1 MVVLMRSEFLV
12 SNRDKALIGGFFVLS
27 QEDKDLWKYRV
38 GRAVGSA
45 FADVRNRLR
54 QSVIQSGG
62 TYENLWN
69 QQWWIEAVD
78 RDVRPVL
85 KEMYSNIARD
95 AAIALGLFW
104 LIRSGEVESASA
116 ARLEARMVL
125 VYGIGDTVEGRV
137 AVASSEATGE
147 APGWLV
153 DRLGLFDPSTSGPLS
168 DGVVDVVTVTETNNG
183 QNAASSTPFDLLNQ
197 DMIGLGGLVTVK
209 TWICQFINSRDTHM
223 EAHGQ
228 QVAAGEFFT
237 IGGFP
242 AEYPGDM
249 SLPASETVNCQCD
262 LSYEVIFDGAGVDS
276 SEEVLGEE
284 IADEDT
290 GLDGEDL

>member
-62 TYENLWN
+62 DYENLWN

-116 ARLEARMVL
+116 ARLEARMIL

-262 LSYEVIFDGAGVDS
+262 LSYEVIFNGAGVDS
-276 SEEVLGEE
+276 SEEVVGEE

>member
-12 SNRDKALIGGFFVLS
+12 SNRDKALIGGFFVLT

-45 FADVRNRLR
+45 FADVRDKLR
-54 QSVIQSGG
+54 QSVIESGG
-62 TYENLWN
+62 NYENLWN

-95 AAIALGLFW
+95 AAIALGLLW

-116 ARLEARMVL
+116 ARLEARMIL
-125 VYGIGDTVEGRV
+125 VYGIGETVDGRV

-209 TWICQFINSRDTHM
+209 TWICQFVNSRDTHM
-223 EAHGQ
+223 EAHG
-228 QVAAGEFFT
+228 
-237 IGGFP
+237 P
-242 AEYPGDM
+242 RDPGRVQGRHHRQDRTK
-249 SLPASETVNCQCD
+249 P
-262 LSYEVIFDGAGVDS
+262 
-276 SEEVLGEE
+276 
-284 IADEDT
+284 
-290 GLDGEDL
+290 

>member
-1 MVVLMRSEFLV
+1 MVVLMRAEFLV

-62 TYENLWN
+62 DYENLWN

-116 ARLEARMVL
+116 ARLEARMIL

-209 TWICQFINSRDTHM
+209 TWICQFVNSRDTHM

>member
-1 MVVLMRSEFLV
+1 MRSEFLV

-62 TYENLWN
+62 DYENLWN

-116 ARLEARMVL
+116 ARLEARMIL

-262 LSYEVIFDGAGVDS
+262 LSYEVIFNGAGVDS
-276 SEEVLGEE
+276 SEEVVGEE

>member
-1 MVVLMRSEFLV
+1 MRSEFLV

-62 TYENLWN
+62 DYENLWN

-209 TWICQFINSRDTHM
+209 TWICQFVNSRDTHM

-262 LSYEVIFDGAGVDS
+262 LSYEVIFDGAGVDN
-276 SEEVLGEE
+276 SEEVAGEE
-284 IADEDT
+284 IAGEET

>member
-1 MVVLMRSEFLV
+1 MRSEFLV

-276 SEEVLGEE
+276 SEEVVGEE
-284 IADEDT
+284 MVDEDT

>member
-1 MVVLMRSEFLV
+1 MRSEFLV

-62 TYENLWN
+62 DYENLWN

-116 ARLEARMVL
+116 ARLEARMIL

-276 SEEVLGEE
+276 SEELVGEE

>member
-1 MVVLMRSEFLV
+1 MRSEFLV

-62 TYENLWN
+62 DYENLWN

-116 ARLEARMVL
+116 ARLEARMIL

>member
-62 TYENLWN
+62 DYENLWN

-116 ARLEARMVL
+116 ARLEARMIL

>member
-62 TYENLWN
+62 DYENLWN

-116 ARLEARMVL
+116 ARLEARMIL

-276 SEEVLGEE
+276 SEELVGEE

>member
-1 MVVLMRSEFLV
+1 MVCM
-12 SNRDKALIGGFFVLS
+12 
-27 QEDKDLWKYRV
+27 
-38 GRAVGSA
+38 
-45 FADVRNRLR
+45 
-54 QSVIQSGG
+54 
-62 TYENLWN
+62 
-69 QQWWIEAVD
+69 
-78 RDVRPVL
+78 
-85 KEMYSNIARD
+85 
-95 AAIALGLFW
+95 
-104 LIRSGEVESASA
+104 
-116 ARLEARMVL
+116 
-125 VYGIGDTVEGRV
+125 
-137 AVASSEATGE
+137 
-147 APGWLV
+147 
-153 DRLGLFDPSTSGPLS
+153 

>member
-1 MVVLMRSEFLV
+1 MRSEFLV

-54 QSVIQSGG
+54 KSVIQSGG

>member
-1 MVVLMRSEFLV
+1 MRSEFLV

>member
-1 MVVLMRSEFLV
+1 MAVLMRSEFLV
-12 SNRDKALIGGFFVLS
+12 SDRDKALIGGFFVLS
-27 QEDKDLWKYRV
+27 QIEKDLWTYRV

-54 QSVIQSGG
+54 QSVVDSGG
-62 TYENLWN
+62 NYENLWN

-85 KEMYSNIARD
+85 KQMYNNIARD
-95 AAIALGLFW
+95 AAIALGLWW
-104 LIRSGEVESASA
+104 LLRSGEVESASA
-116 ARLEARMVL
+116 ARLEARMTL
-125 VYGIGDTVEGRV
+125 VYGIGDTVDGRV
-137 AVASSEATGE
+137 AVASSEATGQ
-147 APGWLV
+147 APGWLI
-153 DRLGLFDPSTSGPLS
+153 DRLGLFDPSASGPLS
-168 DGVVDVVTVTETNNG
+168 DGVVDVVTATETNNG
-183 QNAASSTPFDLLNQ
+183 QNAAASTSFDLLGA
-197 DMIGLGGLVTVK
+197 DGIGLSGLVTVK

-249 SLPASETVNCQCD
+249 NLPASETVNCQCD
-262 LSYEVIFDGAGVDS
+262 LSYEVIFVGVGTDTS
-276 SEEVLGEE
+276 QDIEGEE
-284 IADEDT
+284 TD
-290 GLDGEDL
+290 LDDDLNEEDL